1 MKILVHDYAGHP
13 FQVQLSRVLAARGH
27 DVAHVYGAGLQ
38 TPRGELEGKGG
49 DAATLRLVAVPM
61 GAGYVRYK
69 YNFLKRRGLEVEYGR
84 RVAGLIQ
91 AERPEVVVSSN
102 TPTEAQQRIW
112 RACRGQGAG
121 FYYWVQDFYS
131 VAVDKL
137 LRKRLPVVGALAG
150 AYYRWLEGAQLR
162 GADGVVSITE
172 DFVPVMQREF
182 GVARER
188 ITTIPNW
195 APLESVPVRTKRNA
209 WSEAHGLGGK
219 FVYLYTGTLGLKHNP
234 SLLLELAR
242 RHRHDDS
249 IRVVVVSEG
258 LGAGWLREQ
267 AAADRLTNL
276 VQLPYQDFSVM
287 PDVLASGDVL
297 IGVLEEEAGIFS
309 VPSKILTYLCAE
321 RPILLAAPSMN
332 MATRLVARER
342 VGMTCAPADVAAF
355 LHAADHLRTQ
365 TGLGAVMGRRGR
377 HYAESHFQIEAI
389 ADRFETVL
397 GLRSGVET
405 DANGG
410 SETTPRLPMATAT
423 GTRALVA

>member
-13 FQVQLSRVLAARGH
+13 FQVQLSRALAARGH
-27 DVAHVYGAGLQ
+27 DVVHVSAEGLQ

-49 DAATLRLVAVPM
+49 DAATLRLVGVPV
-61 GAGYVRYK
+61 GEGYVRHK
-69 YNFLKRRGLEVEYGR
+69 YDFVKRRGLEVAYGR
-84 RVAGLIQ
+84 RVAQLIA

-102 TPTEAQQRIW
+102 TPTEAQQAIW
-112 RACRGQGAG
+112 RVCRGQGVG

-131 VAVDKL
+131 VAVDTL
-137 LRKRLPVVGALAG
+137 LRKKLPVVGALAG
-150 AYYRWLEGAQLR
+150 AYYRWLEGAQMR
-162 GADGVVSITE
+162 GAAGVVSITE

-182 GVARER
+182 GVERER

-195 APLESVPVRTKRNA
+195 APLEGMPVRTKRNA

-258 LGAGWLREQ
+258 LGADWLREQ
-267 AAADRLTNL
+267 AVADRLTNV
-276 VQLPYQDFSVM
+276 VQLPYQDFAVM
-287 PDVLASGDVL
+287 PEVLASGDVL
-297 IGVLEEEAGIFS
+297 IGLLEEEAGIFS

-332 MATRLVARER
+332 LATRLVARER

-365 TGLGAVMGRRGR
+365 PGLGAVLGRRGR
-377 HYAESHFQIEAI
+377 LYAESHFQIEAI
-389 ADRFETVL
+389 TDRFEAVL
-397 GLRSGVET
+397 GLRSAGAL
-405 DANGG
+405 DARGG
-410 SETTPRLPMATAT
+410 SEVTPRLLKATAA
-423 GTRALVA
+423 GTRAMVA